1 MNLKK
6 KNKKQIN
13 LEPTH
18 FNCCHAPK
26 DLGHMY
32 GCPNSPEN
40 NSSFQKLY
48 PDGAITAGDKKLKEM
63 LDS

>member
-1 MNLKK
+1 LEHFDNHELGVPD
-6 KNKKQIN
+6 

-32 GCPNSPEN
+32 GCPNSEEN
-40 NSSFQKLY
+40 IIGFDLI
-48 PDGAITAGDKKLKEM
+48 GGE
-63 LDS
+63 